1 MTKQNPDYDS
11 PWKEIIEIY
20 FEEFMA
26 FFFPKAH
33 GKIDWSAG
41 YTFMDKELQKV
52 ARDAETGRRVV
63 DKLARITLLDG
74 KEAFVLA
81 HIEVQ
86 GQSETG
92 FRKRMYV
99 YNYRLFDN
107 YGYKVASL
115 AILTDNRKN
124 WRPGQYGYKLFGC
137 EVRLKF
143 PIVKLLDYK
152 ERFEELQNNPSPFA
166 IVVMAHLKAME
177 TNKNP
182 QSRLRWKVNL
192 VKMMY
197 ERGYSKK
204 DILELWRFIDWL
216 MILPGKLELL
226 FEKEISEYK
235 EENKMRYVTS
245 IERRGIKKGE
255 QQIISH
261 LIKTRF
267 GDYPEWVMK
276 KINEADTEKL
286 LDWSERLLSA
296 ETIEEIFEA

>member
-1 MTKQNPDYDS
+1 MPKQNPDYDS

-33 GKIDWSAG
+33 RKIDWSAG

-52 ARDAETGRRVV
+52 ARDAVTGRRFV
-63 DKLARITLLDG
+63 DKLARITRLDG
-74 KEAFVLA
+74 DEALVLA

-86 GQSETG
+86 GQSETV
-92 FRKRMYV
+92 FPKRMYV

-115 AILTDNRKN
+115 AILADNRKN
-124 WRPGQYGYKLFGC
+124 WRPEQYGYKLFGC

-143 PIVKLLDYK
+143 PIVKLLDYID
-152 ERFEELQNNPSPFA
+152 RFEELQNNPSPFA
-166 IVVMAHLKAME
+166 IVVMAHLKTME
-177 TNKNP
+177 TKKNP

-204 DILELWRFIDWL
+204 DILEIWRFIDWL
-216 MILPGKLELL
+216 MVLPKKLELK
-226 FEKEISEYK
+226 FEKEIYEYK
-235 EENKMRYVTS
+235 GENKMRYVPT

-255 QQIISH
+255 RNIIAH

-276 KINEADTEKL
+276 KIDEADTEKL
-286 LDWSERLLSA
+286 LDWSARLLSA
-296 ETIEEIFEA
+296 ETIEEVFDS